1 MARFK
6 MRLVQQTTE
15 EGSGDFTL
23 EADSPEAAAAILNRA
38 WKVAMAQGSSLVR
51 LPDGQVQLIE
61 RSDIIARR
69 VSFVLLDERGEEVR
83 EVTPPNGHAP

>member
-23 EADSPEAAAAILNRA
+23 EADSPEAAAAILDRA

-51 LPDGQVQLIE
+51 LPDGQVQPDRFSSEIGCPG
-61 RSDIIARR
+61 DAR
-69 VSFVLLDERGEEVR
+69 L
-83 EVTPPNGHAP
+83 P